1 MKNAKTL
8 DKILTVIL
16 IIAIITAAALTIY
29 VIVTPKKGEEFTEFY
44 ILGEGGNASNY
55 PSSLSAGEEGTVIVG
70 VGNHEYEP
78 VTYLFRAEIENETI
92 GEREIQLA
100 HNETVE
106 FPFTF
111 TARKG
116 MAYLFSWN
124 EVPGNDSEWLLSYL
138 RVDHDLD
145 WVEGAEII
153 KSADRKTI
161 YVINDENLSRITRD
175 ERKEKATLK
184 TRGGG
189 TFDLKVKKE
198 NGNLNVYGTRKLK
211 FLLFKGNSSESG
223 NDGMSINL
231 TAPYRELHLWI
242 DVR

>member
-106 FPFTF
+106 FLFTF
-111 TARKG
+111 SFSGSEKG
-116 MAYLFSWN
+116 KKKPEFFLFRQN
-124 EVPGNDSEWLLSYL
+124 QSE
-138 RVDHDLD
+138 
-145 WVEGAEII
+145 
-153 KSADRKTI
+153 
-161 YVINDENLSRITRD
+161 
-175 ERKEKATLK
+175 
-184 TRGGG
+184 
-189 TFDLKVKKE
+189 
-198 NGNLNVYGTRKLK
+198 
-211 FLLFKGNSSESG
+211 
-223 NDGMSINL
+223 SINL

-242 DVR
+242 DFR

>member
-1 MKNAKTL
+1 MKSAKTL

-44 ILGEGGNASNY
+44 ILGEEGNASGY

-70 VGNHEYEP
+70 VVNHEYEP
-78 VTYLFRAEIENETI
+78 VAYLFSAEIENKTI

-106 FPFTF
+106 FPFIFTF
-111 TARKG
+111 SRGEKG
-116 MAYLFSWN
+116 KKK
-124 EVPGNDSEWLLSYL
+124 
-138 RVDHDLD
+138 LD
-145 WVEGAEII
+145 
-153 KSADRKTI
+153 
-161 YVINDENLSRITRD
+161 
-175 ERKEKATLK
+175 
-184 TRGGG
+184 
-189 TFDLKVKKE
+189 
-198 NGNLNVYGTRKLK
+198 
-211 FLLFKGNSSESG
+211 FLLFKQNQNQRE
-223 NDGMSINL
+223 SINL

>member
-16 IIAIITAAALTIY
+16 IIAIIMAAALTIY
-29 VIVTPKKGEEFTEFY
+29 VIITPKKGEEFTEFY

-70 VGNHEYEP
+70 VVNHEYET
-78 VTYLFRAEIENETI
+78 VAYLFRAEIENKTF
-92 GEREIQLA
+92 GEKEIQLA
-100 HNETVE
+100 HNETLDV
-106 FPFTF
+106 PFTF
-111 TARKG
+111 TLRKG
-116 MAYLFSWN
+116 ITYLFGWD
-124 EVPGNDSEWLLSYL
+124 EVPGNDSERLLSYL
-138 RVDHDLD
+138 RADHDLD
-145 WVEGAEII
+145 WVEGAEIL

-161 YVINDENLSRITRD
+161 YVIKDENLSRITMNG
-175 ERKEKATLK
+175 EKATLK

-189 TFDLKVKKE
+189 TFDLKVKRE

-211 FLLFKGNSSESG
+211 FLLFKGNSSKSG
-223 NDGMSINL
+223 NDGMNINR

-242 DVR
+242 DFR

>member
-29 VIVTPKKGEEFTEFY
+29 VIITPKKGEEFTEFY

-70 VGNHEYEP
+70 VVNHEYEP
-78 VTYLFRAEIENETI
+78 ISYLFRAEIENKTF
-92 GEREIQLA
+92 GEKEIQLA

-116 MAYLFSWN
+116 ITYLFGWD
-124 EVPGNDSEWLLSYL
+124 EVPGNDSERLLSYL
-138 RVDHDLD
+138 RADHDLD

-161 YVINDENLSRITRD
+161 YVIKDENLSRITMNG
-175 ERKEKATLK
+175 EKATLK

-189 TFDLKVKKE
+189 TFDLKVKRE

-211 FLLFKGNSSESG
+211 FLLFKGNSSKSG
-223 NDGMSINL
+223 NDGMNINR

-242 DVR
+242 DFR

>member
-44 ILGEGGNASNY
+44 ILGEEGKAAGY
-55 PSSLSAGEEGTVIVG
+55 PSSISAGEEGTVIVG
-70 VGNHEYEP
+70 VVNHEYEP
-78 VTYLFRAEIENETI
+78 ISYLFRAEIENETI

-100 HNETVE
+100 HNETLDV
-106 FPFTF
+106 PFTF
-111 TARKG
+111 IPRKG

-124 EVPGNDSEWLLSYL
+124 KVPGNDSERLLSYL

-145 WVEGAEII
+145 WVEGAEIL
-153 KSADRKTI
+153 KSADGKTI
-161 YVINDENLSRITRD
+161 YVIKDENLSRIMM
-175 ERKEKATLK
+175 KGEKATLK
-184 TRGGG
+184 IPGGG